1 MKESKTY
8 FKSVSVLTIGSVV
21 SVFFLLLQH
30 LLLPFIFTPEELG
43 IKQVILAVPSAFIA
57 MLCGRYDLCLVYED
71 DEKNMPGLVKLNLTV
86 NLVLS
91 SAATVITFLYFV
103 FFKQACIKYWYL
115 LPAIWIY
122 FIAYGLT
129 LILNSYNNR
138 YKEYGMIAKMHAIRV
153 AAQCLGTIVFGLI
166 FVFWLK
172 WSFLSVPILVVPYC
186 IGMAVGLRSQGKGL
200 FSRRKEILAADR
212 AAVSGIA
219 KKHIRQPLLSAPA
232 IFANSFSY
240 SLITMMTNGLYD
252 DATTGYYSL
261 SITLLGLPITLIA
274 GNMSKVYMRD
284 ASSEY
289 ERTGGFKRAF
299 NKNCLVLT
307 AIAIPMFFAMFFLAP
322 PVCLWIFGDKWL
334 VAGEYI
340 KALALM
346 FSFRFVSTALSPGLY
361 VCKKQLAEL
370 IVQVLF
376 VIVTAL
382 TGLFAF
388 LFNWS
393 AIVFL
398 WVLGF
403 ARSAV
408 MLFQIMI
415 VWYYSRKTVDK
426 ETVD

>member
-1 MKESKTY
+1 MKENKSY
-8 FKSVSVLTIGSVV
+8 FKSVSLLTIGSIV
-21 SVFFLLLQH
+21 SVLFLLVQH

-43 IKQVILAVPSAFIA
+43 IKSVIIAVPSAFIA

-71 DEKNMPGLVKLNLTV
+71 DEENIPGLLKLNLYV

-91 SAATVITFLYFV
+91 SIATAVTFLYFV
-103 FFKQACIKYWYL
+103 FFKQECIKYWYL
-115 LPAIWIY
+115 LPAIWVY
-122 FIAYGLT
+122 FIAYGLS

-153 AAQCLGTIVFGLI
+153 AAQCLGTIVLGLI

-172 WSFLSVPILVVPYC
+172 WTFLSVPILVVPYC
-186 IGMAVGLRSQGKGL
+186 VGMAVGLRSQGKGVL
-200 FSRRKEILAADR
+200 QRKKEIKETCR
-212 AAVSGIA
+212 SKVVEIA

-240 SLITMMTNGLYD
+240 SLITIMTNGLYD

-261 SITLLGLPITLIA
+261 SITLLGLPISLIA

-284 ASSEY
+284 ATAEY
-289 ERTGGFKRAF
+289 EETGGFKKSF
-299 NKNCLVLT
+299 NKNLLLLT
-307 AIAIPMFFAMFFLAP
+307 ALAVPLFFAMFFLAP
-322 PVCLWIFGDKWL
+322 PICVWVFGNKWL
-334 VAGEYI
+334 IAGQYI

-370 IVQVLF
+370 LIQVSF

-382 TGLFAF
+382 SGLFAF
-388 LFNWS
+388 VFGWS

-398 WVLGF
+398 WVMGF

-408 MLFQIMI
+408 MLVQVIL
-415 VWYYSRKTVDK
+415 VCYYSRCNIKKDPA
-426 ETVD
+426 

>member
-1 MKESKTY
+1 MKENKSY
-8 FKSVSVLTIGSVV
+8 FKSVSLLTIGSIV
-21 SVFFLLLQH
+21 SVLFLLVQH

-43 IKQVILAVPSAFIA
+43 IKSVIIAVPSAFIA

-71 DEKNMPGLVKLNLTV
+71 DEENIPGLLKLNLNV

-91 SAATVITFLYFV
+91 SIATAVTFLYFV
-103 FFKQACIKYWYL
+103 FFKQECIKYWYL
-115 LPAIWIY
+115 LPAIWVY
-122 FIAYGLT
+122 FIAYGLS

-153 AAQCLGTIVFGLI
+153 AAQCLGTIVLGLI

-172 WSFLSVPILVVPYC
+172 WTFLSVPILVVPYC
-186 IGMAVGLRSQGKGL
+186 VGMAVGLRSQGKGVL
-200 FSRRKEILAADR
+200 QRKKEIKETCRSKVVD
-212 AAVSGIA
+212 IA

-240 SLITMMTNGLYD
+240 SLITIMTNGLYD

-261 SITLLGLPITLIA
+261 SITLLGLPISLIA

-284 ASSEY
+284 ATAEY
-289 ERTGGFKRAF
+289 EETGGFKKSF
-299 NKNCLVLT
+299 NKNLLVLT
-307 AIAIPMFFAMFFLAP
+307 ALAVPMFFAMFFLAP
-322 PVCLWIFGDKWL
+322 PICVWVFGNKWL
-334 VAGEYI
+334 IAGQYI

-361 VCKKQLAEL
+361 VCKKQIAEL
-370 IVQVLF
+370 LVQVSF

-382 TGLFAF
+382 SGLFAF
-388 LFNWS
+388 VFGWS

-398 WVLGF
+398 WVMGF

-408 MLFQIMI
+408 MLVQVIL
-415 VWYYSRKTVDK
+415 VCYYSRCNIKKDPA
-426 ETVD
+426 

>member
-1 MKESKTY
+1 MKENKSY
-8 FKSVSVLTIGSVV
+8 FKSVSLLTIGSIV
-21 SVFFLLLQH
+21 SVLFLLVQH

-43 IKQVILAVPSAFIA
+43 IKSVIIAVPSAFIA

-71 DEKNMPGLVKLNLTV
+71 DEENIPGLLKLNLYV

-91 SAATVITFLYFV
+91 SIATAVTFLYFV
-103 FFKQACIKYWYL
+103 FFKQECIKYWYL
-115 LPAIWIY
+115 LPAIWVY
-122 FIAYGLT
+122 FIAYGLS

-153 AAQCLGTIVFGLI
+153 AAQCLGTIVLGLI

-172 WSFLSVPILVVPYC
+172 WTFLSVPILVVPYC
-186 IGMAVGLRSQGKGL
+186 VGMAVGLRSQGKGVL
-200 FSRRKEILAADR
+200 QRKKEIKETCRSKVVD
-212 AAVSGIA
+212 IA

-240 SLITMMTNGLYD
+240 SLITIMTNGLYD

-261 SITLLGLPITLIA
+261 SITLLGLPISLIA

-284 ASSEY
+284 ATAEY
-289 ERTGGFKRAF
+289 EETGGFKKSF
-299 NKNCLVLT
+299 NKNLLVLT
-307 AIAIPMFFAMFFLAP
+307 ALAVPMFFAMFFLAP
-322 PVCLWIFGDKWL
+322 PICVWVFGNKWL
-334 VAGEYI
+334 IAGQYI

-361 VCKKQLAEL
+361 VCKKQIAEL
-370 IVQVLF
+370 LVQVSF

-382 TGLFAF
+382 SGLFAF
-388 LFNWS
+388 VFGWS

-398 WVLGF
+398 WVMGF

-408 MLFQIMI
+408 MLVQVIL
-415 VWYYSRKTVDK
+415 VCYYSRCNIKKDPA
-426 ETVD
+426 